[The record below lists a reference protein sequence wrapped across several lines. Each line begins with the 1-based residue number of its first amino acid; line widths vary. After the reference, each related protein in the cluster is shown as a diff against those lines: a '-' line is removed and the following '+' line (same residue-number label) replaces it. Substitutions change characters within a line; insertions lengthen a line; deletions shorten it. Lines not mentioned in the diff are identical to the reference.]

1 MDIFIVIA
9 YGVMAGTAA
18 IACFFLARLVWRK
31 LPRHARA
38 RANRATRDRRKRTAP
53 VLWDRRLGPR
63 RLEDIA
69 KGFLARVDKGVDGGP
84 RRPFRSAESS
94 G

>member
-1 MDIFIVIA
+1 MDIFAVIA
-9 YGVMAGTAA
+9 YGVVAGTAA
-18 IACFFLARLVWRK
+18 VGCVFLARLVWRK
-31 LPRHARA
+31 LPRQARA
-38 RANRATRDRRKRTAP
+38 RANRAARDRRTRNAP

-69 KGFLARVDKGVDGGP
+69 KGFLARVDKGVNGGP
-84 RRPFRSAESS
+84 ERTFRSAESS

>member
-18 IACFFLARLVWRK
+18 VACVLLARVVWRK

-38 RANRATRDRRKRTAP
+38 RANRTARDRRKRNAP

-69 KGFLARVDKGVDGGP
+69 KGFLARVDKGANGGP
-84 RRPFRSAESS
+84 ERTFRSAESS